1 MKKKILIVGVG
12 NIGYRHFQSVNAL
25 KKIEI
30 TLIDPKIQKI
40 KKLYLTNEIKKNN
53 HYIFYNTISR
63 VFNKKFDLVIIATN
77 SKIRLKIFDN
87 LVKKNVSKNII
98 LEKVV
103 YSNLNEYN
111 KYLNIIN
118 TRKINC
124 WVNCLNRVFPVSKNI
139 KSTSKK
145 YKLKKIAV
153 TGKNWGLFCN
163 FIHFLDLAAY
173 LIDSRKIKNVK
184 IDIEGIAKSKR
195 TGFCEYFG
203 KLNINFE
210 KGSSLIL
217 ISRKGETDYNI
228 NIDYYKKSYQ
238 INELKSSMKIIFKNR
253 VVKKKITIPKV
264 SDLTKIFVKKILSN
278 KSPGLIKLI
287 DCLELHQPVIKSL
300 CDNLS
305 LKYKKKIYDCK
316 IT

>member
-145 YKLKKIAV
+145 YKLKKLQLLVRIGAFFV
-153 TGKNWGLFCN
+153 ILFI
-163 FIHFLDLAAY
+163 F
-173 LIDSRKIKNVK
+173 
-184 IDIEGIAKSKR
+184 
-195 TGFCEYFG
+195 
-203 KLNINFE
+203 
-210 KGSSLIL
+210 LIL
-217 ISRKGETDYNI
+217 LPT
-228 NIDYYKKSYQ
+228 
-238 INELKSSMKIIFKNR
+238 
-253 VVKKKITIPKV
+253 
-264 SDLTKIFVKKILSN
+264 
-278 KSPGLIKLI
+278 
-287 DCLELHQPVIKSL
+287 
-300 CDNLS
+300 
-305 LKYKKKIYDCK
+305 
-316 IT
+316 